1 MENILFVTVG
11 NSDVQFKI
19 QSDKVKSV
27 INDKGFEQLYFVH
40 NGLPEITIKKNRG
53 NNDSYLIDLPRENG
67 EKLNVNADLYL
78 PYLDFP
84 ILKPVVGYLK
94 EKKEII
100 DAICIVFT
108 NQQDAEERYR
118 KNDTVFF
125 KELIKK
131 WIIEEIPEIKVFEY
145 AVLEKAFETDF
156 QYTSFSTFLKSF
168 DIEMYNQA
176 FLLPQGGIDQIN
188 QSLTLQ
194 LIQLFKGKLTQ
205 LSVNE
210 DGHVFTNQFP
220 SLFLHDLTK
229 KAVENQLNRFDF
241 GAAAQ
246 LIMDKEPLK
255 NICIYLDLR
264 LNMKHKEAFGYMGTN
279 HKVFKDFLCKDQL
292 KKLSKAWEKNGI
304 TDKEKGKIR
313 LFDTISRAQ
322 HLTIQN
328 NYGEALIRLFTVFEN
343 LFAVHLDTNYWE
355 EFSILNL
362 HLSKYRNDKPLQK
375 AEWEKRLNELDSCLI
390 SHLKALQIR
399 YEEPNRWAF
408 QEIYMFMKENKGIDD
423 GFDLNEIK
431 KFVELIEKLAG
442 QRNSIA
448 HNFGGMKKVE
458 FDNFLAKAGYGNE
471 RFFNTLYRFTEPFD
485 KNFYLDIKTKIL
497 NQTLSYS

>member
-19 QSDKVKSV
+19 QPDKVKSV

-255 NICIYLDLR
+255 NLCIYLDLR
-264 LNMKHKEAFGYMGTN
+264 LNMKHKDAFSFGLNNIKTLKPYLPDYEIDR
-279 HKVFKDFLCKDQL
+279 FKM
-292 KKLSKAWEKNGI
+292 SWEKQV
-304 TDKEKGKIR
+304 TDKEKGQVRIY
-313 LFDTISRAQ
+313 DSICRAH
-322 HLTIQN
+322 HLVVQE

-343 LFAVHLDTNYWE
+343 LFALHLDKYFWPD
-355 EFSILNL
+355 FAILNL
-362 HLSKYRNDKPLQK
+362 HKDKYRYKRELKKETWEQK
-375 AEWEKRLNELDSCLI
+375 INELDSCLI
-390 SHLKALQIR
+390 SHLNAINIKT
-399 YEEPNRWAF
+399 EEPNRWAF
-408 QEIYMFMKENKGIDD
+408 HAIYLYMKLNNKLDD
-423 GFDLNEIK
+423 GFDLSEMKI
-431 KFVELIEKLAG
+431 FIDLIEKLAG

-448 HNFGGMKKVE
+448 HNFGGMVKQD
-458 FDNFLAKAGYGNE
+458 FDDLLDKYG
-471 RFFNTLYRFTEPFD
+471 FDTDSMFKILYSFCSGFN
-485 KNFYLDIKTKIL
+485 KNFYIEMKCKLLENSI
-497 NQTLSYS
+497 

>member
-19 QSDKVKSV
+19 QPDKVRSV

-53 NNDSYLIDLPRENG
+53 HNDSYLIDLPRENG
-67 EKLNVNADLYL
+67 EKLNVKADLYL

-108 NQQDAEERYR
+108 DQQDAEERYR

-131 WIIEEIPEIKVFEY
+131 WIIIEIPEIKVFEY
-145 AVLEKAFETDF
+145 AVLERAFETDF

-168 DIEMYNQA
+168 DIKIYNQA

-210 DGHVFTNQFP
+210 NGDVFTNQFP

-246 LIMDKEPLK
+246 LIMDKESLK
-255 NICIYLDLR
+255 NMCIYLDLR
-264 LNMKHKEAFGYMGTN
+264 LNMKHKEAYTLASN
-279 HKVFKDFLCKDQL
+279 SKFLKAFIHENEVS
-292 KKLSKAWEKNGI
+292 KLRLSWEKQVSE
-304 TDKEKGKIR
+304 KEKGQIR
-313 LFDTISRAQ
+313 LFDSICRSH
-322 HLTIQN
+322 HLVIQE

-343 LFAVHLDTNYWE
+343 LFALHLDKFFWTD
-355 EFSILNL
+355 FPILSL
-362 HLSKYRNDKPLQK
+362 LKDKYRFKKELQK
-375 AEWEKRLNELDSCLI
+375 AEWEKRLNELDTCLKP
-390 SHLKALQIR
+390 HLNAMKITT
-399 YEEPNRWAF
+399 EEPKRWAF
-408 QEIYMFMKENKGIDD
+408 QETYIFMKRNHGMNDS
-423 GFDLNEIK
+423 FDLNEIEN
-431 KFVELIEKLAG
+431 FIQLIEKLAG
-442 QRNSIA
+442 QRNFIA
-448 HNFGGMKKVE
+448 HNFGGMMKADFEKILGDFNYSVITF
-458 FDNFLAKAGYGNE
+458 FD
-471 RFFNTLYRFTEPFD
+471 TLYRFAEPFD
-485 KNFYLDIKTKIL
+485 KNFYTGIKTKIL
-497 NQTLSYS
+497 NQTQSYS